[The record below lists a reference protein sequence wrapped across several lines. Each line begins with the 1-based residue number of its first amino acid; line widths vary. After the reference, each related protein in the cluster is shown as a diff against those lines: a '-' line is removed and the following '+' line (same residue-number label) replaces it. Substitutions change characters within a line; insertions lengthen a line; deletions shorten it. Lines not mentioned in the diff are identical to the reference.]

1 MEKVVYQ
8 VRFPSIWDC
17 CESAIVSH
25 IVGKSDRGS
34 ILRSWFGGGSFS
46 LFDGRDDDGSTV
58 LDEMLR

>member
-34 ILRSWFGGGSFS
+34 ILRSWFGGGE
-46 LFDGRDDDGSTV
+46 LFFIRWS
-58 LDEMLR
+58 